1 MTDTPTFDA
10 VARDT
15 LPARVET
22 PTHDPLP
29 PARVET
35 STSAGPPPWRADTPT
50 YDALAPSRADTPTVD
65 ALAHTRDAQDRGDP
79 RCPEQREGADIL
91 AMGPVSFGRHRKAS
105 PFAVASP

>member
-22 PTHDPLP
+22 PTYDPLP
-29 PARVET
+29 PGRVET
-35 STSAGPPPWRADTPT
+35 STSDAPPPWRADTPT
-50 YDALAPSRADTPTVD
+50 YDALAPARADTPTYD
-65 ALAHTRDAQDRGDP
+65 ALAHTRDAHERGVA

-91 AMGPVSFGRHRKAS
+91 AMEPVASGRHRKAS
-105 PFAVASP
+105 PFAVSR